1 MKITII
7 EACSDLGVK
16 VNGSDK
22 GPLALTDCNNLVEN
36 VITIKK
42 DNIEKELDEGNK
54 KRNIKYVN
62 KFNKEL
68 YNTIEND
75 NNFVI
80 TIGGDHSIAI
90 GSSLASKKKHN
101 NIGLIWIDAH
111 ADFHNMNST
120 ISGNIHGMPFATVT
134 GQNGSELS
142 YFFNG
147 DYYKPEN
154 VVLVGGR
161 DIESPEYEN
170 LKKAKVKV
178 FTTKDIKKY
187 GVKQIMN
194 KAYKI
199 ALNNTDG
206 IHISYDLDVID
217 PKIAPGVSVKA
228 IDGINEQEAYEIVD
242 EIIKNKNYLKS
253 FDLVEYN
260 PDLDINDKTKKIA
273 INILTKIIKSKL
285 KN

>member
-1 MKITII
+1 
-7 EACSDLGVK
+7 
-16 VNGSDK
+16 
-22 GPLALTDCNNLVEN
+22 
-36 VITIKK
+36 
-42 DNIEKELDEGNK
+42 
-54 KRNIKYVN
+54 
-62 KFNKEL
+62 
-68 YNTIEND
+68 
-75 NNFVI
+75 
-80 TIGGDHSIAI
+80 
-90 GSSLASKKKHN
+90 
-101 NIGLIWIDAH
+101 
-111 ADFHNMNST
+111 
-120 ISGNIHGMPFATVT
+120 
-134 GQNGSELS
+134 
-142 YFFNG
+142 
-147 DYYKPEN
+147 
-154 VVLVGGR
+154 
-161 DIESPEYEN
+161 
-170 LKKAKVKV
+170 
-178 FTTKDIKKY
+178 
-187 GVKQIMN
+187 MN